1 MNASIRDLIDEKLK
15 DFEWNSED
23 EPSKIKLDTYS
34 YAMLME
40 ELGHDPE
47 VPFREYRGLKIK
59 VDSEID
65 ELCEIV

>member
-1 MNASIRDLIDEKLK
+1 MSSIRDLIDEKLREFAW
-15 DFEWNSED
+15 DSD
-23 EPSKIKLDTYS
+23 EEATKIKLDTFS